1 MRTNDANA
9 CRELKSVEPE
19 LRHFRHFAQSPAWR
33 IVSFQSFADRHQ
45 GTPFGL
51 CRALLVDTRKNMFRI
66 STLDTAHERT
76 LMVEGR
82 LVGHGIEELA
92 KAWQEAG
99 SSLEGRRL
107 VLDLTH
113 TTVIGPEAEKA
124 IFQLMKEGATFSC
137 SDVLTK
143 HLLKQLAHRC
153 NTRLQDVLTRKRSRE

>member
-1 MRTNDANA
+1 MRTSDEKA
-9 CRELKSVEPE
+9 CRELESVEHQ
-19 LRHFRHFAQSPAWR
+19 LRHFRHLAQSSAWPL
-33 IVSFQSFADRHQ
+33 VNFQWFADSHQ
-45 GTPFGL
+45 DAEFGL
-51 CRALLVDTRKNMFRI
+51 CRALLQDTRTYMFRI
-66 STLDTAHERT
+66 STQDTEHERT

-82 LVGHGIEELA
+82 LAGPGIAELA
-92 KAWQEAG
+92 KAWKEAA

-153 NTRLQDVLTRKRSRE
+153 NTRLQDVLARKRSRQ